1 MPISV
6 KWNDRSKLFIE
17 SLFQDPWTLEE
28 FIEAR
33 KAWYRMIKSV
43 DYSVPILLD
52 LRESHTTPKGALRQF
67 SAIHR
72 SPHPRQG
79 HIYILGLSASY
90 EKLSRHLFDGVVDP
104 GKSVLLVDSIDH
116 IIRPE

>member
-6 KWNDRSKLFIE
+6 KWNDRSKALIE
-17 SLFQDPWTLEE
+17 SQFQDPWTLEQ
-28 FIEAR
+28 FIDAR

-43 DYSVPILLD
+43 DHSVPILLD
-52 LRESHTTPKGALRQF
+52 LRESQTAPNGMLRQF

-79 HIYILGLSASY
+79 HIYILGWNAIY
-90 EKLSRHLFDGVVDP
+90 QKLSQHLFDGVVDP
-104 GKSVLLVDSIDH
+104 GKSVILVDSIER
-116 IIRPE
+116 IFNPE

>member
-1 MPISV
+1 MPITA
-6 KWNDRSKLFIE
+6 KWNDSSKVFLE
-17 SLFQDPWTLEE
+17 SRFQDPWTLEQ

-43 DYSVPILLD
+43 DYRVPILLD
-52 LRESHTTPKGALRQF
+52 LRESHTAPKGSLRQF

-79 HIYILGLSASY
+79 HIYVLGLNAPL
-90 EKLSRHLFDGVVDP
+90 EKLSKHLFDGVVDP
-104 GKSVLLVDSIDH
+104 GKSVILVDTIERIFD
-116 IIRPE
+116 PE

>member
-1 MPISV
+1 MPITV
-6 KWNDRSKLFIE
+6 KWNDRSKVFIE
-17 SLFQDPWTLEE
+17 SHFQDPWSLSQ

-52 LRESHTTPKGALRQF
+52 LRESHTAPKGALRQF
-67 SAIHR
+67 NAIHR

-79 HIYILGLSASY
+79 HIYILGMNAIY

-104 GKSVLLVDSIDH
+104 EKSVILVDCIDRV
-116 IIRPE
+116 IKPE

>member
-1 MPISV
+1 MPITV
-6 KWNDRSKLFIE
+6 KWNDSSQAFIE
-17 SLFQDPWTLEE
+17 SRFQDPWTLEQ

-33 KAWYRMIKSV
+33 KAWHRMIKSV
-43 DYSVPILLD
+43 DYLVPVLLD
-52 LRESHTTPKGALRQF
+52 LRESHRAPKGALRHF

-79 HIYILGLSASY
+79 HIYILGLNATY

-104 GKSVLLVDSIDH
+104 GKSVLLVDSTERIFS
-116 IIRPE
+116 RE

>member
-6 KWNDRSKLFIE
+6 KWNDSSKELIN
-17 SLFQDPWTLEE
+17 SHFQDPWSLEQ

-43 DYSVPILLD
+43 DYAVPILLD
-52 LRESHTTPKGALRQF
+52 LRESHTAPKGALRQF

-79 HIYILGLSASY
+79 HLFILGMNAIY
-90 EKLSRHLFDGVVDP
+90 QKMSRHLFDGVVDP
-104 GKSVLLVDSIDH
+104 GKSVILVDSIERVSNPD
-116 IIRPE
+116 

>member
-1 MPISV
+1 MPITV
-6 KWNDRSKLFIE
+6 KWNDSSKAFIE
-17 SLFQDPWTLEE
+17 SHFQDPWTLEQ

-52 LRESHTTPKGALRQF
+52 LRESHTAPKGALRQF

-79 HIYILGLSASY
+79 HIYIMGMNAIY
-90 EKLSRHLFDGVVDP
+90 EKLSRHLLEGVADP
-104 GKSVLLVDSIDH
+104 GKSVILVDSIEQIFDSK
-116 IIRPE
+116 